1 MKKIIVSCCVS
12 ILFMSCSD
20 VVLVEDISDKYI
32 TVLAPSHGVV
42 LNQTS
47 VSFLWQSLEDAESYH
62 IQIATPDY
70 VNDVQIVTDSPL
82 TGNHFSKELELLH
95 YDWRVRGKDSK
106 YHPLCT
112 AQSFSREYENNHI

>member
-1 MKKIIVSCCVS
+1 MKKITVSCCVS

-47 VSFLWQSLEDAESYH
+47 VSFSWQSLEDAESYQ
-62 IQIATPDY
+62 IQIATPDFM
-70 VNDVQIVTDSPL
+70 NAVQIVTDSTL
-82 TGNHFSKELELLH
+82 TGTHFSKELELGH
-95 YDWRVRGKDSK
+95 YEWRVRGENSE
-106 YHPLCT
+106 YHTPYT
-112 AQSFSREYENNHI
+112 TQSFSIE